1 MPEMAMM
8 SPALRLGHFEA
19 LQAQEA
25 HHLHDL
31 ALANLAFAIDDGDL
45 RVRLDAAAL
54 DAADADDA
62 DVVAV
67 AQRGD
72 AHLERTFHVH
82 RRRRHV
88 VHDRLEQ
95 RRHVA
100 LAHVRLEA
108 GVALQRGGVDRVE
121 IELVV
126 GGAEA
131 IEQVEGLVEHPVR
144 ARAGTVDLVDHDDR
158 LEAHRERLLGHEARL
173 RHRAVHRVDQ
183 DQYRVDHRQHALDL
197 AAEVGVARGVDDV
210 DAVFLAVGRLPADRG
225 VLGKDRD
232 AAFLFQ
238 VVAVHHPLGGDR
250 ALAEG
255 AGLLEQLVDEGG
267 FAVVDV
273 GDDGDV
279 AELFDGHGMRRA
291 GTGRTVCEGSP
302 IL

>member
-1 MPEMAMM
+1 M
-8 SPALRLGHFEA
+8 
-19 LQAQEA
+19 
-25 HHLHDL
+25 HLHDL
-31 ALANLAFAIDDGDL
+31 AVCATLPSRSTIETCVL
-45 RVRLDAAAL
+45 RLDLAAL

-67 AQRGD
+67 AERGD
-72 AHLERTFHVH
+72 AHLERAVHVH

-88 VHDRLEQ
+88 VDDGLEQ

-100 LAHVRLEA
+100 AAHVRLEA
-108 GVALQRGGVDRVE
+108 GVAVQRRGVDGVE

-131 IEQVEGLVEHPVR
+131 VEQVEGLVEHPVR
-144 ARAGTVDLVDHDDR
+144 ARAGAVDLVDHDDR
-158 LEAHRERLLGHEARL
+158 LEAHREGLLGDEARL

-183 DQYRVDHRQHALDL
+183 DQHRVDHRQHALDL

-210 DAVFLAVGRLPADRG
+210 DAVFLAVRRLPADRG

-232 AAFLFQ
+232 ATFLFQ
-238 VVAVHHPLGGDR
+238 VVAVHHAFGGDR

-255 AGLLEQLVDEGG
+255 ARLLEQLVDEGG
-267 FAVVDV
+267 LAMVDV

-279 AELFDGHGMRRA
+279 AELFDGHGRQASGGA
-291 GTGRTVCEGSP
+291 GRG
-302 IL
+302 L